1 MKSIKKF
8 LKKFD
13 VFGVPFSFKFQEE
26 GTYTTSL
33 GGFFFIS
40 FCIMVLI
47 VGIYYCIPFL
57 NRKNFSIIYYS
68 MNMANTDQIKLDES
82 KAAFAVG
89 LNCYD
94 DEDGTKAEDLLKLD
108 INYYTHKKTR
118 EGKTNKTGVLL
129 STHNCN
135 YGDFYNSYNESF
147 DLINMDNFQCL
158 DKTDNVIEGIYTDEI
173 FSYYEFTVSAKK
185 DSVENFD
192 KIDRYLTRND
202 CRLQLYYTDISIDF
216 DDYKDPIKPYIN
228 GLFVQ
233 LNPTLFKKMNTY
245 FMNQYFE
252 NDNFLIFVFED
263 GKSETKTLFS
273 RTEEYSLYRGLDR
286 GVKKPYDYMNYARI
300 YIRADTKKTEIKRRY
315 QKVMEFY
322 ADASSLL
329 VALFYILVIV
339 FDYIDSFYA
348 EHSLTKKLFFFKDI
362 ENNHLDLHKK
372 SKQIKEL
379 IDLTDPLIYKKSS
392 NNISLIETNVK
403 NDIINFQKKRKK
415 NEGNINNLKNEELNI
430 YNIKENSK
438 NKSIKVI
445 GKETLSSENEKL
457 KFKKIRFFKK
467 KKKEINSQLNLISKS
482 RNMDKEEIPNMQ
494 INQQKC
500 DISENKIN
508 IESLNNGNQ
517 SNKEGQI
524 MEIEE
529 SKKERINYNYGICD
543 ILVSSFF
550 CCFMTK
556 KLKLKKELNVKAIN
570 LLNNKLDIFLFVKNM
585 ILIDIMNQ
593 ILLKENKESLTH
605 FLSKPVISL
614 RKEKKDNKNKKFN
627 ETVFDEFY
635 NEMMK
640 FVKKP
645 EIVDNEKEIIA
656 ILNKKLKELI

>member
-1 MKSIKKF
+1 
-8 LKKFD
+8 LK
-13 VFGVPFSFKFQEE
+13 
-26 GTYTTSL
+26 T
-33 GGFFFIS
+33 
-40 FCIMVLI
+40 
-47 VGIYYCIPFL
+47 
-57 NRKNFSIIYYS
+57 
-68 MNMANTDQIKLDES
+68 
-82 KAAFAVG
+82 
-89 LNCYD
+89 
-94 DEDGTKAEDLLKLD
+94 
-108 INYYTHKKTR
+108 
-118 EGKTNKTGVLL
+118 
-129 STHNCN
+129 
-135 YGDFYNSYNESF
+135 
-147 DLINMDNFQCL
+147 
-158 DKTDNVIEGIYTDEI
+158 
-173 FSYYEFTVSAKK
+173 
-185 DSVENFD
+185 
-192 KIDRYLTRND
+192 
-202 CRLQLYYTDISIDF
+202 
-216 DDYKDPIKPYIN
+216 
-228 GLFVQ
+228 
-233 LNPTLFKKMNTY
+233 
-245 FMNQYFE
+245 
-252 NDNFLIFVFED
+252 
-263 GKSETKTLFS
+263 
-273 RTEEYSLYRGLDR
+273 
-286 GVKKPYDYMNYARI
+286 
-300 YIRADTKKTEIKRRY
+300 
-315 QKVMEFY
+315 
-322 ADASSLL
+322 
-329 VALFYILVIV
+329 
-339 FDYIDSFYA
+339 
-348 EHSLTKKLFFFKDI
+348 
-362 ENNHLDLHKK
+362 
-372 SKQIKEL
+372 
-379 IDLTDPLIYKKSS
+379 
-392 NNISLIETNVK
+392 
-403 NDIINFQKKRKK
+403 
-415 NEGNINNLKNEELNI
+415 
-430 YNIKENSK
+430 
-438 NKSIKVI
+438 
-445 GKETLSSENEKL
+445 ENEKL